1 MVTNKLNIVSQ
12 SAEFRHAPHVR
23 TTYKYF
29 SLINRP
35 YDMPQLREC
44 IITRRMD
51 SKSYTICTYRSCERE
66 LLLEIQSE
74 ILYIVAL
81 QIDDT

>member
-1 MVTNKLNIVSQ
+1 
-12 SAEFRHAPHVR
+12 
-23 TTYKYF
+23 
-29 SLINRP
+29 
-35 YDMPQLREC
+35 MPQLREC

-51 SKSYTICTYRSCERE
+51 LKSYTICTYRSRE
-66 LLLEIQSE
+66 HESLLEIQSK